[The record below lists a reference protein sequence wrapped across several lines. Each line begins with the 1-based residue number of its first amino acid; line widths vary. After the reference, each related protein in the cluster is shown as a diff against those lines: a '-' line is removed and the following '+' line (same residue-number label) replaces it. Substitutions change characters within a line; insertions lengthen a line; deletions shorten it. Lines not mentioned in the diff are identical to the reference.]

1 MKRVLLCVCLVALF
15 TSCATE
21 NEKSSADT
29 KIQRDPKESIY
40 FDIQINHSKGVDLLY
55 VTKIVHNEMGQ
66 EVKTIQSVDTI
77 PTMSLTKDTLSTG
90 RTYTN
95 SEGDELSVDTVIV
108 HPKTYQLFISV
119 KN

>member
-1 MKRVLLCVCLVALF
+1 MKRVLLFVCFIALF
-15 TSCATE
+15 MSC
-21 NEKSSADT
+21 NEEEKPSADT

-40 FDIQINHSKGVDLLY
+40 FDIQVKHSTGVDLLY
-55 VTKIVHNEMGQ
+55 VTKIVHNENGS

-77 PTMSLTKDTLSTG
+77 PTMSLTRDTLSTG

-95 SEGDELSVDTVIV
+95 SDGDEMSVDTIIV